1 MLFMCS
7 AKRRVMKPRIP
18 KPTPTA
24 HFLIMLL
31 SLLIRLRGPE
41 VEICLCF
48 LVVLCWLVGSRGW
61 IIFFELCVAVA
72 SRLSGVDHLGI
83 IFVARIVVLAAAAVR
98 VRIS

>member
-31 SLLIRLRGPE
+31 SVDHLRGPE
-41 VEICLCF
+41 VEFCLCF

-72 SRLSGVDHLGI
+72 SRLSGADHLGI
-83 IFVARIVVLAAAAVR
+83 ICRCPEVGLGLPELT
-98 VRIS
+98 SGHL